1 MDNQA
6 EPRNE
11 SDQYTP
17 FNRRTFMA
25 GAGQLALGTA
35 ILGGAGIS
43 LAGCG
48 QSSTTGSSSS
58 GGSGT
63 AALGVAQTPD
73 TLDPGSTDLL
83 AVSEIDYSM
92 FDPLVWLLPNGQ
104 RVPGL
109 AEAVS
114 ANSNATVY
122 TLGLRKGVKFH
133 DGTPFTAAAVKA
145 TFDHI
150 VSPSTRAGS
159 GIGYLG
165 PYKETIVVND
175 YTVQVVF
182 KSSYAAFY
190 NNMTSISLAPS
201 SPTALTKYGHSYG
214 QHPVG
219 TGPFKFT
226 SYLIDNE
233 VTVTRNPD
241 YNWGIPQI
249 GTGPAALS
257 GLTYRILTDPAAQ
270 ASALATGEL
279 QLATNL
285 SPGQLK
291 TAEQQGNQILTA
303 STTGMP
309 WGVEINYTKPPT
321 NDILVRRA
329 LIAATDSQSIV
340 KTLYSGFVGAADG
353 ILTPGMLGYTP
364 DASASYNPTLAGQLL
379 DQAGWK
385 LSPGAKTRTK
395 AGQSLLVKF
404 VVAANFGFTP
414 IAELM
419 QAQFQ
424 AVGISSTISQESF
437 PAIQTVFNDGGQNL
451 NFWFYTS
458 PDPSVLSTV
467 FTCSEIATGGYNW
480 SHYCDTQV
488 SNTLLTASGIADP
501 AARASA
507 YITAEQQI
515 NNAAVWIPIQA
526 LDYNYATSKS
536 LSGVKFIAGLPIM
549 TSARN

>member
-1 MDNQA
+1 MNNQT

-11 SDQYTP
+11 SHEYTLV
-17 FNRRTFMA
+17 NRRTFLA

-35 ILGGAGIS
+35 VLGGAGIS

-48 QSSTTGSSSS
+48 QSNATSSSS
-58 GGSGT
+58 ST

-83 AVSEIDYSM
+83 AVSEIDYAM

-104 RVPGL
+104 RVAGL
-109 AEAVS
+109 AETVS

-122 TLGLRKGVKFH
+122 TIGLRKGVKFH
-133 DGTPFTAAAVKA
+133 DGTPFTAEAIKA

-150 VSPSTRAGS
+150 VNPSTRAGS

-165 PYKETIVVND
+165 PYKETVVVND
-175 YTVQVVF
+175 YQVNVVF
-182 KSSYAAFY
+182 KSPYAAFY

-201 SPTALTKYGHSYG
+201 SPTALAKYGKAYG

-219 TGPFKFT
+219 TGPFQFT
-226 SYLIDNE
+226 SYLIGNK

-241 YNWGIPQI
+241 YTWGISQV

-291 TAEQQGNQILTA
+291 TAQQQGNHILTA
-303 STTGMP
+303 GTTGMP

-329 LIAATDSQSIV
+329 LIAATNSKSIV
-340 KTLYSGFVGAADG
+340 ETLYSGFISAADG

-364 DASASYNPTLAGQLL
+364 DTSASYNPTLAGQLL

-385 LSPGAKTRTK
+385 LGAGGGTRTK
-395 AGQSLLVKF
+395 AGQALLVKF

-419 QAQFQ
+419 QTQFQ

-480 SHYCDTQV
+480 AHYCDPQV
-488 SNTLLTASGIADP
+488 SALLVTAEGIANP
-501 AARASA
+501 ATRERA
-507 YITAEQQI
+507 YISAQQQI
-515 NNAAVWIPIQA
+515 NNAAVWIPIQG

-536 LSGVKFIAGLPIM
+536 LSDVKFIAGLPIM
-549 TSARN
+549 TSARSS